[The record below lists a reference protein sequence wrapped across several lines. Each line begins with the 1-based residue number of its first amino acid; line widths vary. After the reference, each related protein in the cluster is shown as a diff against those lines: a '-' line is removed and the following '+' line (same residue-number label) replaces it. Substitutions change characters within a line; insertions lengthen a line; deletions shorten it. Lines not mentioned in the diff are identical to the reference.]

1 LICRSTMSDVQEI
14 KLNEDTELRI
24 VVDEGE
30 AIVEL
35 AEGRAEIFGSELEK
49 HKKYTFQKGSRIAI
63 FTYEGATVDVAG
75 SGANSYTSDQTPM
88 VIYLNT
94 HAALEQIRKQ
104 AESDPSHR
112 GPRIMLV
119 GPTDVGKSTVCR
131 ILCNYSVRMG
141 RSPILV
147 DLDVGQGDISVPG
160 TMGAIFIN
168 KMADIMEG
176 FDCSRPLV
184 FNFGATT
191 PSENLPLYDL
201 LVKELAEVINQR
213 CAVNRD
219 SNIGGVIINTCGW
232 VHGDGYQCLVNA
244 AEAFEVES
252 VVVIDH
258 ERLYNDLK
266 RDLPAF
272 VKILHQPKSGGT
284 ETRSKEMRAATR
296 SERIHRVSLPYP
308 PSNPPIIPLQY
319 FYGTSSSRLNPYT
332 FEVNFSDIVLAKI
345 GAEQLPESCLPFGA
359 KVDDHNT
366 KVIGVKPSSALLH
379 NLLAISPSSSISQNV
394 LKETVLGFV
403 VVNEVNEEAQ
413 TLTIISPQQELPSSV
428 LIVTSI
434 KFVDDRTIH

>member
-1 LICRSTMSDVQEI
+1 MSNLIGIKSSGVSAFAITFFAYKKSKILGTVDSFSWTKSSTCMGERCGTWDRFEMTMKLFEAQFLQSSSVKVQHQSEERIMSEAEVQEK

-24 VVDEGE
+24 VVNEGE

-35 AEGRAEIFGSELEK
+35 VDGRAEIFGSELVK
-49 HKKYTFQKGSRIAI
+49 NKKYLFQKGSRIAI
-63 FTYEGATVDVAG
+63 FTYEGATVDVVG
-75 SGANSYTSDQTPM
+75 SGVHSYTSDETPM

-94 HAALEQIRKQ
+94 HAALEQIRKV
-104 AESDPSHR
+104 AECDPSHR

-119 GPTDVGKSTVCR
+119 GPTDVGKST
-131 ILCNYSVRMG
+131 G
-141 RSPILV
+141 E
-147 DLDVGQGDISVPG
+147 ISVPG

-219 SNIGGVIINTCGW
+219 SNIGGIIINTCGW
-232 VHGDGYQCLVNA
+232 VHGDGYQCLVSA

-266 RDLPAF
+266 RDLPSF
-272 VKILHQPKSGGT
+272 VKVSFSFFNRFFISRNQ
-284 ETRSKEMRAATR
+284 E
-296 SERIHRVSLPYP
+296 ERRLV
-308 PSNPPIIPLQY
+308 Y
-319 FYGTSSSRLNPYT
+319 FYGTASSRLNPYT
-332 FEVNFSDIVLAKI
+332 FEVNFSDVLLAKI

-359 KVDDHNT
+359 KIDDHNT
-366 KVIGVKPSSALLH
+366 KVVGVKPSSSLIH
-379 NLLAISPSSSISQNV
+379 CLLAISPSTSISQNV

-403 VVNEVNEEAQ
+403 VVNQ
-413 TLTIISPQQELPSSV
+413 YRI
-428 LIVTSI
+428 
-434 KFVDDRTIH
+434 

>member
-1 LICRSTMSDVQEI
+1 MSENTVQEM

-35 AEGRAEIFGSELEK
+35 AEGRAEIFGTELEK
-49 HKKYTFQKGSRIAI
+49 HKKYTFQKGSRVAI

-75 SGANSYTSDQTPM
+75 TGVNSYTSDQTPM

-94 HAALEQIRKQ
+94 HAALEQIRRV
-104 AESDPSHR
+104 AETDPSLR

-184 FNFGATT
+184 FNFGATS
-191 PSENLPLYDL
+191 PSDNLPLYDL

-213 CAVNRD
+213 CSANRD

-258 ERLYNDLK
+258 ERLFNDLK
-266 RDLPAF
+266 RDLPSF

-284 ETRSKEMRAATR
+284 ETRSKELRASMR
-296 SERIHRVSLPYP
+296 SERIHR
-308 PSNPPIIPLQY
+308 Y
-319 FYGTSSSRLNPYT
+319 FYGTAWSRLNPYT
-332 FEVNFSDIVLAKI
+332 FEVNFSDILLAKI

-359 KVDDHNT
+359 KVEDHNT
-366 KVIGVKPSSALLH
+366 KVVGVKASGSLVH
-379 NLLAISPSSSISQNV
+379 CLLAISPSSTISQNV

-413 TLTIISPQQELPSSV
+413 TLTIISPQQELPSKV
-428 LIVTSI
+428 FVVTSI
-434 KFVDDRTIH
+434 KFVDDRTAH

>member
-1 LICRSTMSDVQEI
+1 SSRIMTEAAVQEM
-14 KLNEDTELRI
+14 KLSEDTELRI

-35 AEGRAEIFGSELEK
+35 VDGRAEIFGSELEK
-49 HKKYTFQKGSRIAI
+49 NKKYAFQKGSRIAI

-75 SGANSYTSDQTPM
+75 SGVNSYTSDQTPM

-94 HAALEQIRKQ
+94 HAAIEQIRKV

-147 DLDVGQGDISVPG
+147 DLDVGQGDIAVPG

-266 RDLPAF
+266 RDLPSF

-284 ETRSKEMRAATR
+284 ETRSKEMRASTR
-296 SERIHRVSLPYP
+296 SERIHR
-308 PSNPPIIPLQY
+308 Y
-319 FYGTSSSRLNPYT
+319 FYGTTWSRLNPYT
-332 FEVNFSDIVLAKI
+332 FEVNFSDVILAKI
-345 GAEQLPESCLPFGA
+345 GAEQLPESCLPYGTKA
-359 KVDDHNT
+359 DDHNT
-366 KVIGVKPSSALLH
+366 KVVGLKPSASLIH
-379 NLLAISPSSSISQNV
+379 TLLAISPSSALSQNV
-394 LKETVLGFV
+394 LKERALGFV
-403 VVNEVNEEAQ
+403 VVNEVNEDAL
-413 TLTIISPQQELPSSV
+413 TLTILSPQPELPSKV

-434 KFVDDRTIH
+434 KFVDDRTVH

>member
-1 LICRSTMSDVQEI
+1 MTEVNEM
-14 KLNEDTELRI
+14 KLKEDTELRI
-24 VVDEGE
+24 GVEEGE

-35 AEGRAEIFGSELEK
+35 IEGRAEIFGSELEK
-49 HKKYTFQKGSRIAI
+49 HKRYTFQKGSRVAI
-63 FTYEGATVDVAG
+63 FTYEGATIEVVG

-94 HAALEQIRKQ
+94 HAALEQIRKV

-184 FNFGATT
+184 YNFGATS

-266 RDLPAF
+266 RDLPSF

-284 ETRSKEMRAATR
+284 ETRSKEMRATSR
-296 SERIHRVSLPYP
+296 SERIHK
-308 PSNPPIIPLQY
+308 Y
-319 FYGTSSSRLNPYT
+319 FYGTPWSRLNPYT
-332 FEVNFSDIVLAKI
+332 FEVNFSDILIAKI
-345 GAEQLPESCLPFGA
+345 GAERLPESCLPFGT

-366 KVIGVKPSSALLH
+366 KVVSVRPSSSLVH
-379 NLLAISPSSSISQNV
+379 TVLAISPCAAVSQNV
-394 LKETVLGFV
+394 IKDTVLGFV
-403 VVNEVNEEAQ
+403 VVNEVNEETQ
-413 TLTIISPQQELPSSV
+413 TLTLLSAQQELPSKV
-428 LIVTSI
+428 LVLTSI
-434 KFVDDRTIH
+434 KFVDDRNH

>member
-1 LICRSTMSDVQEI
+1 FRRIMSEAEVQEK

-24 VVDEGE
+24 VVNEGE

-35 AEGRAEIFGSELEK
+35 VDGRAEIFGSELVK
-49 HKKYTFQKGSRIAI
+49 NKKYLFQKGSRIAI
-63 FTYEGATVDVAG
+63 FTYEGATVDVVG
-75 SGANSYTSDQTPM
+75 SGVHSYTSDETPM

-94 HAALEQIRKQ
+94 HAALEQIRKV
-104 AESDPSHR
+104 AECDPSHR

-147 DLDVGQGDISVPG
+147 DLDVGQGEISVPG

-219 SNIGGVIINTCGW
+219 SNIGGIIINTCGW
-232 VHGDGYQCLVNA
+232 VHGDGYQCLVSA

-266 RDLPAF
+266 RDLPSF

-284 ETRSKEMRAATR
+284 ETRSKEMRAAMR
-296 SERIHRVSLPYP
+296 SERIHR
-308 PSNPPIIPLQY
+308 Y
-319 FYGTSSSRLNPYT
+319 FYGTASSRLNPYT
-332 FEVNFSDIVLAKI
+332 FEVNFSDVLLAKI

-359 KVDDHNT
+359 KIDDHNT
-366 KVIGVKPSSALLH
+366 KVVGVKPSSSLIH
-379 NLLAISPSSSISQNV
+379 CLLAISPSTSISQNV

-403 VVNEVNEEAQ
+403 VVNQVNDEAQ
-413 TLTIISPQQELPSSV
+413 TLTILSPQQELPSKV

-434 KFVDDRTIH
+434 KFVDDRTIE

>member
-1 LICRSTMSDVQEI
+1 MSEAPVREM
-14 KLNEDTELRI
+14 KLDEDTELRI

-35 AEGRAEIFGSELEK
+35 AEGRAEIFGTELEK

-75 SGANSYTSDQTPM
+75 SGVNSYTSDQTPM

-94 HAALEQIRKQ
+94 HAALEQIRRL

-191 PSENLPLYDL
+191 PSENIPLYDL
-201 LVKELAEVINQR
+201 IVKELAEVINQR

-266 RDLPAF
+266 RDLPSF
-272 VKILHQPKSGGT
+272 VKILHEPKSGGT
-284 ETRSKEMRAATR
+284 ETRSKEMRASCR
-296 SERIHRVSLPYP
+296 SERIHR
-308 PSNPPIIPLQY
+308 Y
-319 FYGTSSSRLNPYT
+319 FYGTPWSRLNPYT
-332 FEVNFSDIVLAKI
+332 FEVNFSDVLLAKI
-345 GAEQLPESCLPFGA
+345 GTEQLPESCLPFGA
-359 KVDDHNT
+359 KVEDHKT
-366 KVIGVKPSSALLH
+366 KVVGVKPSGSLVH
-379 NLLAISPSSSISQNV
+379 CLLAISPSSVISQSV

-403 VVNEVNEEAQ
+403 VVNEVNEESQ
-413 TLTIISPQQELPSSV
+413 TLTILSPQQDLPSKV
-428 LIVTSI
+428 LVVTAI